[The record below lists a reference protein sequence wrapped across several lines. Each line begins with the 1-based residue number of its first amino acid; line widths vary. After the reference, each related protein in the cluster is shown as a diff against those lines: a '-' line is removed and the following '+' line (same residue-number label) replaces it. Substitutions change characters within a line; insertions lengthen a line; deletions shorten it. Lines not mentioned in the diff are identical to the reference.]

1 MELNLPPLSRIIL
14 GTIKS
19 RQKLNLFYLNGKVDI
34 DSCKLHVNNDLL
46 FNDSN
51 VLNDQQKKKNLII
64 GNTQG
69 FHIYDLPLNVL
80 YKYCDT

>member
-1 MELNLPPLSRIIL
+1 MGLNLPPPSRIIL

-51 VLNDQQKKKNLII
+51 VLNDQQKKEFDHWKHTRFSHLRFTFKRTI
-64 GNTQG
+64 Q
-69 FHIYDLPLNVL
+69 VL
-80 YKYCDT
+80 